1 MTGLLIKDIY
11 NIRKQALWYV
21 ALIVFFCILSIS
33 IENIGFSAA
42 IGMVV
47 TVNIPL
53 MAIAYEERDGWQKF
67 VIASGV
73 KIRKIVLEKYLLG
86 LLFTAASSI
95 ALFVLLMFTVQDN
108 PTVVFALSVFMQI
121 ATLCV
126 SMPITFKFGVEK
138 SRVYLMVAIVVLMA
152 IFVALMSLMEKTL
165 SELAAD
171 GLAICLLL
179 LVAAIVVFAVSY
191 SISNNIYSKKE
202 F

>member
-21 ALIVFFCILSIS
+21 ALIVFFCVLSIS
-33 IENIGFSAA
+33 IDNIGFSAA

-53 MAIAYEERDGWQKF
+53 IAIAYEERDGWQKF
-67 VIASGV
+67 VVASGV

-86 LLFTAASSI
+86 LIFTAISSV

-108 PTVVFALSVFMQI
+108 PIVVFALSVFMQI
-121 ATLCV
+121 VTLCV
-126 SMPITFKFGVEK
+126 SVPITFKFGVEK
-138 SRVYLMVAIVVLMA
+138 SRVYLMVAMVLLMA
-152 IFVALMSLMEKTL
+152 IFVALMSLVEKTF
-165 SELAAD
+165 SQLAGN
-171 GLAICLLL
+171 GLAVCLLL
-179 LVAAIVVFAVSY
+179 LVVAVVLFVVSY
-191 SISNNIYSKKE
+191 SISNKIYSKKE

>member
-73 KIRKIVLEKYLLG
+73 KIKKIVLEKYVLALI
-86 LLFTAASSI
+86 FTAISSF
-95 ALFVLLMFTVQDN
+95 ALFVLLLFTVQDN

-121 ATLCV
+121 TTLCV
-126 SMPITFKFGVEK
+126 SVPITFKFGVEK
-138 SRVYLMVAIVVLMA
+138 SRVYLMGAMILLMA
-152 IFVALMSLMEKTL
+152 IFVILMSFMENTFAVL
-165 SELAAD
+165 VGNHL
-171 GLAICLLL
+171 LICLLL
-179 LVAAIVVFAVSY
+179 FVVAVVAFAVSFRI
-191 SISNNIYSKKE
+191 SINIYSQKE